1 MNKSII
7 LLILILLLSGCIG
20 VNRTDITYI
29 CQSDPNKIPT
39 YNQVLTLRTDGTYI
53 LNTTITHYFNLTEH
67 NTASGTYT
75 ETDRSVILAP
85 NSFVLSKNGSNLTDS
100 DGDLCLSHT

>member
-7 LLILILLLSGCIG
+7 FLILMLLLSGCLGI
-20 VNRTDITYI
+20 NRTDRTYT
-29 CQSDPNKIPT
+29 CQSDPNKIPI

-53 LNTTITHYFNLTEH
+53 LNTTTTHYFNFTEH

-85 NSFVLSKNGSNLTDS
+85 NSFVLSKNGSNFTDP
-100 DGDLCLSHT
+100 DGDLWIFH